1 MKPVAAFFVAA
12 ALCAATLIAM
22 PRLTRVEFIDQP
34 SVATTLPDK
43 TEDWN
48 GHHILF
54 CQNPAHG
61 AVLLLDSRPAAC
73 PECGGALNPLSNFE
87 LAVLPADTRADKR
100 QYERADGSI
109 LQAAIVFSGRD
120 RSSIHRPEVC
130 LIAAGTEIVGRR
142 VHRVTLANG
151 KSLDIQLLDVQ
162 QTYRLPD
169 GRSATARSYFAYW
182 FAGRG
187 RETASQ
193 PARMFWMAWDR
204 IVLNRA
210 YPWAYISIAGVY
222 DQPGPEPLQ
231 RLDDLVRQLYPLLQ
245 PGSREAAPENT
256 TNAAL

>member
-1 MKPVAAFFVAA
+1 MKPASAFFLAA
-12 ALCAATLIAM
+12 ALFALTLLAM
-22 PRLTRVEFIDQP
+22 PRMTHIEFVDQP
-34 SVATTLPDK
+34 SVATQLPDRMPS
-43 TEDWN
+43 WS
-48 GHHILF
+48 GRYILF

-61 AVLLLDSRPAAC
+61 ETLILDERPALC
-73 PECGGALNPLSNFE
+73 PDCGGELNPLSSFE

-100 QYERADGSI
+100 QYTRTDGAI

-142 VHRVTLANG
+142 IHTVSLPNQ
-151 KSLDIQLLDVQ
+151 KSLALQLLDVQ

-169 GRSATARSYFAYW
+169 GRTATARSYFAYW

-204 IVLNRA
+204 IVHNRA
-210 YPWAYISIAGVY
+210 YPWAYISIAGAY
-222 DQPGPEPLQ
+222 DRPGTEPLQ
-231 RLDDLVRQLYPLLQ
+231 RLDDLVQQIYPLLHQ
-245 PGSREAAPENT
+245 GATSSASAHE
-256 TNAAL
+256 